1 MTWLKYDSTKTST
14 TVNTVTAQLH
24 PQFLIFLY
32 SILFLCNN
40 YYITVDY
47 WFIVLKSLAQYIV
60 GKTLDFI

>member
-1 MTWLKYDSTKTST
+1 MTAHKKFTA
-14 TVNTVTAQLH
+14 VNTVTTQLH
-24 PQFLIFLY
+24 PQFLILY

>member
-1 MTWLKYDSTKTST
+1 MTAPKTFT
-14 TVNTVTAQLH
+14 AVNTVTAQLR
-24 PQFLIFLY
+24 PQFLILY

-60 GKTLDFI
+60 GKTLGFI

>member
-1 MTWLKYDSTKTST
+1 MTAHKKFTA
-14 TVNTVTAQLH
+14 VNTVTALLH
-24 PQFLIFLY
+24 SQFLILY

>member
-1 MTWLKYDSTKTST
+1 MTAPKKFTA
-14 TVNTVTAQLH
+14 VNTVTAQLH
-24 PQFLIFLY
+24 PQFLILY
-32 SILFLCNN
+32 SILFLYNN

>member
-1 MTWLKYDSTKTST
+1 MTAPKKFTA
-14 TVNTVTAQLH
+14 VNTVTAQLH
-24 PQFLIFLY
+24 PQFLILY

-60 GKTLDFI
+60 GKL